1 VWRLPALILSA
12 TLRGHR
18 RGVWAAQF
26 SPVDKAVV
34 TAAGDKTLRLWSLAD
49 ASCLRT
55 FEGHTASVLRVSF
68 LTAGTQLLS
77 AGADGLLKLWS
88 VRSSECVSTFDE
100 HEGKVRTWW
109 RHAHDIPDAP
119 CASGH
124 SVVQPTCKDINCEQ
138 CGTST
143 ITLAMSRHVM
153 LVFRID

>member
-1 VWRLPALILSA
+1 MPALILMA

-26 SPVDKAVV
+26 SPVDKCVV

-77 AGADGLLKLWS
+77 SGADGLVKLWS
-88 VRSSECVSTFDE
+88 VRSSECVNTFDE
-100 HEGKVRTWW
+100 HEGKARTLILVMRVQQLPRICACMHLWQMLPPQTHVSFAGL
-109 RHAHDIPDAP
+109 RTAP
-119 CASGH
+119 ARPHELG
-124 SVVQPTCKDINCEQ
+124 VPI
-138 CGTST
+138 
-143 ITLAMSRHVM
+143 
-153 LVFRID
+153 